1 MIEQKYGSGDEED
14 TLFPEHS
21 FLLSCFKLGLN
32 YNDLKYLT
40 YLDILKMF
48 LSLSNSKPNNK
59 IKNATQEDIDKLL
72 G

>member
-1 MIEQKYGSGDEED
+1 MIEQKNSSGDEDD

-48 LSLSNSKPNNK
+48 LSLSNSKSNSK
-59 IKNATQEDIDKLL
+59 IKKATQEDIDRLL